1 MKIEEQYNRA
11 KERLNGRLFAPYQRE
26 GVLWMLT
33 MENQT
38 SGPKGGFL
46 CDEMGLGKTVQM
58 VSTMLGNPKKRSLII
73 VPKSI
78 ITQWAN
84 EIKKFA
90 PSLSVGIFD
99 GPKRSLTDI
108 LEHDVVIAPYSLLST
123 PEETPIHMY
132 VWDRV
137 LYFRQ
142 HIDELPMPKEK
153 KTRKKKEVPPPKCEV
168 AELSEEDTYHE
179 D

>member
-1 MKIEEQYNRA
+1 MSCLCPKRRRHARKRRYHHLSAKLLSFLKKIPIMKIEEQYNRA

-84 EIKKFA
+84 EITKFA
-90 PSLSVGIFD
+90 PRLSVGIFD

-108 LEHDVVIAPYSLLST
+108 LEHDIVITPYSLLST
-123 PEETPIHMY
+123 PE
-132 VWDRV
+132 
-137 LYFRQ
+137 
-142 HIDELPMPKEK
+142 
-153 KTRKKKEVPPPKCEV
+153 
-168 AELSEEDTYHE
+168 DT
-179 D
+179 

>member
-11 KERLNGRLFAPYQRE
+11 KDNFNGRLFAPYQRE
-26 GVLWMLT
+26 GTLWMLT

-46 CDEMGLGKTVQM
+46 CDEMGLGKSAQLIA
-58 VSTMLGNPKKRSLII
+58 TMLGNRKKSTLIV

-84 EIKKFA
+84 EIGKFA
-90 PSLSVGIFD
+90 PQLSVGVFD

-108 LEHDVVIAPYSLLST
+108 LEHDVVISPYSLLST
-123 PEETPIHMY
+123 PEDTPIHRHYMGSGY
-132 VWDRV
+132 
-137 LYFRQ
+137 
-142 HIDELPMPKEK
+142 
-153 KTRKKKEVPPPKCEV
+153 T
-168 AELSEEDTYHE
+168 
-179 D
+179 

>member
-1 MKIEEQYNRA
+1 MVGCSHPINA
-11 KERLNGRLFAPYQRE
+11 K

-46 CDEMGLGKTVQM
+46 CDEMGLGKSAQLIA
-58 VSTMLGNPKKRSLII
+58 TMLGNPKRRTLIV

-90 PSLSVGIFD
+90 PHLSVGVFD

-108 LEHDVVIAPYSLLST
+108 LEHDVVITPYSLLST
-123 PEETPIHMY
+123 PEDTPIHMY

-137 LYFRQ
+137 IL
-142 HIDELPMPKEK
+142 DE
-153 KTRKKKEVPPPKCEV
+153 
-168 AELSEEDTYHE
+168 AHE
-179 D
+179 IRTNLQSCSKVCVVSRLISNGL